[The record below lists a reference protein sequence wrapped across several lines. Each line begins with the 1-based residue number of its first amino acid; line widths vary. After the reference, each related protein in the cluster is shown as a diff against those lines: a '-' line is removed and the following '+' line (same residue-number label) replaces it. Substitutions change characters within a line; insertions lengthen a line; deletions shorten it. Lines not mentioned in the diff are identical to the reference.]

1 MVSRRAAC
9 ASVLLLLAS
18 VAGTSGDARAQGSA
32 ASQRAAFALEYHG
45 SIVPWRQFLLRA
57 RPGERVALQ
66 ARPAADALGSSSTAA
81 ERLPAGSFEAS
92 ASAGS
97 VQETGPRRWT
107 WQAPTDPGLYR
118 LVVRWRSEAPGTAR
132 DSIVL
137 TAAVL
142 VPLSE
147 IDDGRVRGYRVG
159 EYPDEVFR
167 GLPRYQKPRGF
178 IRLEAA
184 DADVPVSPH
193 FRLGQFSVRRP
204 DAWPKHTVLHERLLI
219 KMELLVE
226 RAARRGISPSGWK
239 VLSAFRSPWYNAS
252 IGRPRFSRHI
262 FGDAADLYVDADG
275 DGRQDDLNGDGR
287 VDVRDAKV
295 LYDIVERMDED
306 SDLRPLLGGL
316 GRYGTTSTHGPFIHV
331 DTRGYRARW

>member
-1 MVSRRAAC
+1 M
-9 ASVLLLLAS
+9 
-18 VAGTSGDARAQGSA
+18 
-32 ASQRAAFALEYHG
+32 
-45 SIVPWRQFLLRA
+45 
-57 RPGERVALQ
+57 
-66 ARPAADALGSSSTAA
+66 
-81 ERLPAGSFEAS
+81 
-92 ASAGS
+92 
-97 VQETGPRRWT
+97 
-107 WQAPTDPGLYR
+107 
-118 LVVRWRSEAPGTAR
+118 
-132 DSIVL
+132 L

-147 IDDGRVRGYRVG
+147 IEDGRVGGYRVG

-178 IRLEAA
+178 IRVDAS

-204 DAWPKHTVLHERLLI
+204 DVWPKYTVLHERLLI

-226 RAARRGISPSGWK
+226 RAARRGIPQSGWK

-287 VDVRDAKV
+287 VDVRDARV
-295 LYDIVERMDED
+295 LYDIVERMDGD
-306 SDLRPLLGGL
+306 SALRPLLGGL